1 MNPAQQADTPGPF
14 AVKDCA
20 VASIATGVSAAD
32 LRELRQGLA
41 EADEGTVYY
50 HFWGGL
56 VRPRFDDP
64 EFHNDFAVWARN
76 ALRDQVLAE
85 RLGIID
91 PSNFQDL
98 GELRQ
103 RVLEVVDQR
112 LEERG
117 QIPTALPGQQ
127 FHFVRSQLVVFDTHL
142 RLQTPEEMVD
152 ALPELSLGSVFYHF
166 VDARRRQ
173 PYGRSDFAAWLNQWP
188 RVPRLCC
195 QDLAKMD
202 PFFAGLREL
211 RRRLAEVLRRHLSEE
226 AS

>member
-1 MNPAQQADTPGPF
+1 MTPAEQADTPQPF

-20 VASIATGVSAAD
+20 VASIATGVTAANLAE
-32 LRELRQGLA
+32 LRESLA
-41 EADEGTVYY
+41 QADEGTVYY

-64 EFHNDFAVWARN
+64 EYHNDFAVWARN

-91 PSNFQDL
+91 PSNFQELAD
-98 GELRQ
+98 LRQ

-112 LEERG
+112 LEERE
-117 QIPTALPGQQ
+117 QVPTALPGQE

-142 RLQTPEEMVD
+142 RLATPSELLD

-188 RVPRLCC
+188 EVPPLCC
-195 QDLAKMD
+195 QALAKMD
-202 PFFAGLREL
+202 PFFSGLRDL
-211 RRRLAEVLRRHLSEE
+211 RRTLTEVLGRHLGEDES
-226 AS
+226 